1 MTQTV
6 TFSLKKQKLNL
17 DLTQGSSSEESQA
30 VLTVREKTDQ
40 GENKPVCET
49 NKIAA

>member
-40 GENKPVCET
+40 GKNKPVCET